1 MSDRLSRR
9 AVLALTAGA
18 AASVAGCTGGSGGDE
33 TETVDS
39 LPPPVA
45 GDPQASNTVMV
56 FEDFACPHC
65 RQFALEVFPKLES
78 AYLEPGRV
86 RYEHHDF
93 PIPVDDRW
101 SWQAASAAR
110 AVQDTVDDAAFF
122 AYAKRL
128 YERQDRYSMDV
139 IGTQAEA
146 VGADPEPVRR
156 AARQET
162 YRPVLEADRELGTQ
176 LDLQGTPQVYVN
188 GTRLD
193 SYGYETVAAA
203 IENQL

>member
-1 MSDRLSRR
+1 MVRRLSRR
-9 AVLALTAGA
+9 AVLGLTAGT
-18 AASVAGCTGGSGGDE
+18 AASLAGCTGSAGSSDV
-33 TETVDS
+33 ETVDS

-45 GDPQASNTVMV
+45 GDPEASDTVMV

-65 RQFALEVFPKLES
+65 RQFALEVFPRLES
-78 AYLEPGRV
+78 EYLDPGRI

-110 AVQDTVDDAAFF
+110 AVQDTVGDPAFF
-122 AYAKRL
+122 DYAKGL
-128 YERQDRYSMDV
+128 YDHQSEYSLSV

-146 VGADPEPVRR
+146 VSADPETVRQ
-156 AARQET
+156 AARQEV
-162 YRPVLEADRELGTQ
+162 YRPVLEADRELGKQ
-176 LDLQGTPQVYVN
+176 LELQGTPQVYVN

-203 IENQL
+203 IDQQL